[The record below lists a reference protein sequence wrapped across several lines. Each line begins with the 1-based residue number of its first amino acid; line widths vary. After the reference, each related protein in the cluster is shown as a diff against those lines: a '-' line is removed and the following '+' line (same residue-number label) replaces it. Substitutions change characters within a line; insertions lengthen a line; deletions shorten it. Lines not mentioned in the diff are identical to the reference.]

1 MLFPFSLTGKA
12 DRWLNIHPPDT
23 FTTWDDLAKAF
34 MAKYYPSSN
43 TAMLRNEI
51 HTFQQEDGESL
62 GEAWDRYQ
70 DLIASCPHHGIP
82 EWYITQTFF
91 QTLLPRTKEMVNA
104 SAGGGFDHLSDE
116 EGMTLIKKMV
126 DSEANYGSRGNM
138 LRRNGK
144 FPKENSSNS
153 KTNAKLD
160 LLTKQFEKFQRN
172 QVNQAATSHGPPM
185 EEVVQGSSCE
195 LCGGSGHTYDLC
207 ANNYNG
213 AYEENAQE
221 VNVFQSFNNNPRP
234 PRPPY
239 TNPNVYN
246 LNTNFYHPGL
256 KNHPNFSYK
265 RTNVQNPQ
273 HLQPQAQNN
282 PPGFAQPRGIFSNP
296 RNNPGNQDQCHHA
309 HAVVLRS
316 GVELEDPY
324 KDLELEV
331 DEDPKGNGLEIDGE
345 EESSPIEVSGK
356 ASGDKKEKKACEDL
370 SRRGIQE
377 DKDVDGFVE
386 DLPYEE
392 EVIEEVPL
400 PHSKKVTKSSAPPKV
415 SSNSQLVSK
424 IPYPSRA
431 IKSRENLKYAKFCD
445 MLEKLEKRVL
455 GDQEIVVME
464 EACSAHILNK
474 LPTKLGD
481 PGSFSIPC
489 VVGGVPISRALCD
502 LGASV
507 SVIPLKVA
515 KRIGIQNLTPT
526 TMTLQLADRSVK
538 RPMGV
543 LEDVPVKVEESIG
556 HGTDNPVS
564 GLEPSF

>member
-1 MLFPFSLTGKA
+1 
-12 DRWLNIHPPDT
+12 
-23 FTTWDDLAKAF
+23 
-34 MAKYYPSSN
+34 MAKYYPSSK

-51 HTFQQEDGESL
+51 HTFQQENGESL

-116 EGMTLIKKMV
+116 EGTTLIKKMV

-144 FPKENSSNS
+144 FPKENASNS
-153 KTNAKLD
+153 ETNAKLD
-160 LLTKQFEKFQRN
+160 LLTKQFEKFSKN
-172 QVNQAATSHGPPM
+172 QVNQAATSYGPPM
-185 EEVVQGSSCE
+185 EEVAQVASCE

-207 ANNYNG
+207 GNNYNG

-221 VNVFQSFNNNPRP
+221 VNAFQSYNNNP
-234 PRPPY
+234 
-239 TNPNVYN
+239 T
-246 LNTNFYHPGL
+246 
-256 KNHPNFSYK
+256 
-265 RTNVQNPQ
+265 
-273 HLQPQAQNN
+273 LQQ
-282 PPGFAQPRGIFSNP
+282 IS
-296 RNNPGNQDQCHHA
+296 HHA

-316 GVELEDPY
+316 GLELEDPY

-331 DEDPKGNGLEIDGE
+331 DEDPKGNEVEMDDE

-356 ASGDKKEKKACEDL
+356 ANEDKKGKKACEDL
-370 SRRGIQE
+370 TRRGIQV
-377 DKDVDGFVE
+377 DKDGDGYVE

-392 EVIEEVPL
+392 EAIEEIPL
-400 PHSKKVTKSSAPPKV
+400 QHSKKVTKSSAPPKV

-431 IKSRENLKYAKFCD
+431 IKSRENLK
-445 MLEKLEKRVL
+445 KRLL
-455 GDQEIVVME
+455 GDQEIVAME

-515 KRIGIQNLTPT
+515 KRIDIQNLAPT

-543 LEDVPVKVEESIG
+543 LEDVPVKVGRYI
-556 HGTDNPVS
+556 D
-564 GLEPSF
+564 LEIRYISRLETTADEKRDFWAR